1 MLCSSVLLMAYN
13 PKQYFTATIIF
24 TSYRSINECMTFD
37 LVTFDLVGGWGSVIV
52 PELFNIAVWNR
63 ALKLVEWV
71 GLFTS
76 KQLWLETR
84 P

>member
-37 LVTFDLVGGWGSVIV
+37 LVGEWVSVIV
-52 PELFNIAVWNR
+52 PEPFNIAVWNR

>member
-24 TSYRSINECMTFD
+24 TSYTCRSINECMTFD
-37 LVTFDLVGGWGSVIV
+37 LVGGWGSVVV
-52 PELFNIAVWNR
+52 PEPFNIAVWNR